1 MRTRAC
7 LTLNLLMA
15 VIVLAA
21 WGRMTFAIDASGALS
36 ASGLANLKYFTV
48 LSNLLEA
55 LAALAMS
62 AWLVGSIRGRARPLP
77 RSMRLLN
84 YAATT
89 SVGLTFTVVVTFL
102 GPLYGYASM
111 FSGANLWFHL
121 VVPVAAVFNFCVLD
135 PSGPV
140 PLRDAGIAVLPMLVY
155 GVSYTANILI
165 NGVGAWPNTNDWYG
179 FAAGGLG
186 TIPFVFAAI
195 TLADLAIA
203 LLIRL
208 PRRKN

>member
-7 LTLNLLMA
+7 LTLNLLIA
-15 VIVLAA
+15 VIVLTA

-48 LSNLLEA
+48 ISNLMEA
-55 LAALAMS
+55 LAALVMS
-62 AWLVGSIRGRARPLP
+62 AWLIRSIRGRARPLSRP
-77 RSMRLLN
+77 MRLLN
-84 YAATT
+84 YAAAT
-89 SVGLTFTVVVTFL
+89 SVGLTFTVVATFL
-102 GPLYGYASM
+102 GPLYGYANM

-135 PSGPV
+135 PSGPI
-140 PLRDAGIAVLPMLVY
+140 PLRDVGIAILPMLVY
-155 GVSYTANILI
+155 GIFYTANVLI
-165 NGVGAWPNTNDWYG
+165 NGIGAWPNTNDWYG
-179 FAAGGLG
+179 FAAGGIG
-186 TIPFVFAAI
+186 TIPIVFTAI

-208 PRRKN
+208 PRRKG